1 MPDGHPIA
9 ILESLVLIAL
19 GGFAGANARYAAGL
33 VLPSLPAT
41 LAVNAV
47 GSLALGFVLYERAY
61 VGEFAESTRI
71 ALGTGFLS
79 SLTTYS
85 TFAVQTAGTVP
96 DPEWALGNVVANYA
110 LGLTGVLVGRAV
122 ARRVPGGAAA

>member
-9 ILESLVLIAL
+9 IVESLALVGL
-19 GGFAGANARYAAGL
+19 GGFAGANARYAVGL
-33 VLPSLPAT
+33 VFPALTAT
-41 LAVNAV
+41 LIVNAV

-61 VGEFAESTRI
+61 IGEFSEPARV

-85 TFAVQTAGTVP
+85 TFAVQTAGTLQEP
-96 DPEWALGNVVANYA
+96 AWALGNVIGNYT
-110 LGLTGVLVGRAV
+110 LGIAGVLIGRLL
-122 ARRVPGGAAA
+122 ARRVPGGAKQ

>member
-9 ILESLVLIAL
+9 IVESLVLVAL
-19 GGFAGANARYAAGL
+19 GGFAGANARYAVGL

-61 VGEFAESTRI
+61 VGAFSEPARI

-85 TFAVQTAGTVP
+85 TFAVQTVGTFPAPVP
-96 DPEWALGNVVANYA
+96 ALGNVLANYA
-110 LGLTGVLVGRAV
+110 LGLAGILIGRSA
-122 ARRVPGGAAA
+122 ARRVPGGAGG